1 MATANE
7 RLFHANNTHQI
18 GIIRV
23 SRVKEREIERHF
35 TEAQRA
41 IIADVFE
48 NDHIFT
54 GTRTGVKKRALERII
69 ARNQSKYTR
78 SIANFRRD
86 LIESLQ
92 EFGEEEVEYNEEIY
106 KEIVNIEPVG
116 GFKPP
121 TANDILAS
129 ALAGTIFTRNLISE
143 EEVKALPQYRRL
155 NTVQKRQLVGG
166 LFTTQSW
173 FQNLE
178 ARTRSNIAN
187 TIIQGYEDSLG
198 PSAVA
203 RNLRRGVAGTT
214 RRGAE
219 GIVRTAYTHVANV
232 ARLEFYNSLGQR
244 IRLRY
249 NAVLDERTSDIC
261 SNLDGLEWWN
271 DDPELREPPQHF
283 RCRSDLIPVLQGDEV
298 LGDRTYVARVRGESL
313 NFNQMAR
320 ERYERGNKSWSDL
333 GKRDRN
339 RLIGEARKRWSRENI
354 GTVPAGTNYRQWFNM
369 QSDAFK
375 RGVLGKTRFEL
386 YQKGGLKYEDFSDS
400 QIGRRFNLN
409 ELRQMNR
416 SAFVRS
422 GLIPES
428 ES

>member
-7 RLFHANNTHQI
+7 RLFHADNTHQI
-18 GIIRV
+18 GVIRV

-35 TEAQRA
+35 TEAQRD

-48 NDHIFT
+48 NDYLFT

-69 ARNQSKYTR
+69 ARNQSKYIR
-78 SIANFRRD
+78 SIANFKED
-86 LIESLQ
+86 LIESLT
-92 EFGEEEVEYNEEIY
+92 EFGEEEVEYNEENY
-106 KEIVNIEPVG
+106 KEFVNIEPVG
-116 GFKPP
+116 GFKTP
-121 TANDILAS
+121 TANDILVSSLIGVA
-129 ALAGTIFTRNLISE
+129 FTRNLLSE
-143 EEVKALPQYRRL
+143 EEVKTLPQYRRL
-155 NTVQKRQLVGG
+155 NTVQKRQLVGT

-178 ARTRSNIAN
+178 ARTRSRISE
-187 TIIQGYEDSLG
+187 TIIQGYENGLG
-198 PSAVA
+198 PSATA
-203 RNLRRGVAGTT
+203 RNLRRRVGGVT
-214 RRGAE
+214 RRSAE

-232 ARLEFYNSLGQR
+232 ARIQFYDSIGQR
-244 IRLRY
+244 VRKRY
-249 NAVLDERTSDIC
+249 NAVLDERTTDIC
-261 SNLDGLEWWN
+261 GNLDGLEWWS
-271 DDPELREPPQHF
+271 DDPALREPPQHF
-283 RCRSDLIPVLQGDEV
+283 RCRSTTITILQGDEI
-298 LGDRTYVARVRGESL
+298 LGDRTYVARVRGETL
-313 NFNQMAR
+313 NFNKMAR
-320 ERYERGNKSWSDL
+320 ERYERGNKKWSDL

-339 RLIGEARKRWSRENI
+339 RLIGEARKRWSREHI
-354 GTVPAGTNYRQWFNM
+354 GTVPSDVNYVQWFNM

-375 RGVLGKTRFEL
+375 RGVLGRTRFEL